1 MSLVFYL
8 SDNYFIIPPHL
19 GSLLLQNY
27 QTCLLHSRVILYSS
41 SELLPEFPSSDKQNV
56 SRSALLMT
64 SKDFFMSPRTNNTLA
79 RQRSSIPLQHSN
91 LPGSILFTSFSLSL
105 LGFHTNGT
113 AFQYPLPPSC
123 LLVSLPQSRC
133 GTDIAALL
141 RNSTPPSHQVSGT
154 RRQCVEIS
162 SRRVSVFETHQETV
176 KIQK

>member
-1 MSLVFYL
+1 MFYL

-27 QTCLLHSRVILYSS
+27 QTCLLHSRLILYSS
-41 SELLPEFPSSDKQNV
+41 SELLPELPSSNKQNV
-56 SRSALLMT
+56 FRSALPVT
-64 SKDFFMSPRTNNTLA
+64 FKVFFMSPRTNNTLA
-79 RQRSSIPLQHSN
+79 RQRRSTPYQHSN

-133 GTDIAALL
+133 GTDIAALMK
-141 RNSTPPSHQVSGT
+141 NSTLLSHQVSVT
-154 RRQCVEIS
+154 RRQCVEMS
-162 SRRVSVFETHQETV
+162 SRLVSVLKSTMKQ
-176 KIQK
+176 